1 MTEKKYDH
9 YPIRDKRDFDSDSF
23 RTITLDPERNI
34 KGVVAC
40 KKGYWSENEG
50 RCRKGTELQKFL
62 YPLGI
67 TPSSLRKNPALIIAR
82 DGTIHRKVRGKKA
95 RPLHA
100 GKYIPHTRDCLRTG
114 NDPYCPA
121 CAAIRQKHDPSG
133 ARVLIE
139 NPTAKEAQAMADAL
153 QCPVA
158 VVKELDKE
166 IEMYE
171 RFHHKKPDAVLKA
184 SHPEIPGSLVALG
197 RLESVIYRKNG
208 QSYIHDLDH
217 GVLAADRKGKLYII
231 GDKAKITERGI
242 VG

>member
-9 YPIRDKRDFDSDSF
+9 YPIRDKRDFDPDSF

-62 YPLGI
+62 YP
-67 TPSSLRKNPALIIAR
+67 
-82 DGTIHRKVRGKKA
+82 IHRKVRGKKA